1 MVLAGDAGLVICIG
15 QLGKAGVSGQGKRCV
30 SGGSDSV
37 FSRRFLPKK
46 KKIKSRE
53 YDNFIKLLKQMLG

>member
-46 KKIKSRE
+46 KNKIKG
-53 YDNFIKLLKQMLG
+53 I